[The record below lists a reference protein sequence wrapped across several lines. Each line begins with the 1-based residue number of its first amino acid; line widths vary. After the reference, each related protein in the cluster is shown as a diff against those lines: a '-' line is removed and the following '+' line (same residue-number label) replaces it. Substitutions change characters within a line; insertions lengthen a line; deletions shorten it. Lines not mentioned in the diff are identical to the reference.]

1 MLWKALK
8 PCSAVFTRVCVCFS
22 IWGCRTLQVFANQ
35 LSLLVLLFPGMLDG
49 KTSDHIFSTTA
60 VLKVPLFI
68 SSLCSKPVFYMLR
81 FYWSVDAWVGLL
93 QVIYNYRTDLTHTS
107 NPKKKK
113 KTLRARV
120 WGHKQFYVSS
130 YRSLQN
136 HDLVWTN
143 TSAFHNFFKENQS
156 LSTMKYTRT

>member
-1 MLWKALK
+1 MADVKNYSPPKSMLWKALK
-8 PCSAVFTRVCVCFS
+8 PCSAVFTRVCVCVCFS
-22 IWGCRTLQVFANQ
+22 IWGCRTLQVLANQ

-113 KTLRARV
+113 DIK
-120 WGHKQFYVSS
+120 S
-130 YRSLQN
+130 
-136 HDLVWTN
+136 
-143 TSAFHNFFKENQS
+143 QS
-156 LSTMKYTRT
+156 LGPQAVLCVQLQVRSKSWSGLNKH